1 MLLFLTVPWVGLQF
15 VTMVFPDHTR
25 LLFHSIVH
33 DRFYVF
39 YGVGYIIKIGLSL
52 IPLTPGKRQ
61 SKTSILSTNVDKK
74 NVRNR
79 IFDCHLSPV
88 WRPMTIENTVSS
100 DF

>member
-39 YGVGYIIKIGLSL
+39 YGVGYIIKIRL
-52 IPLTPGKRQ
+52 ILVLRIYQYMNVWMNYEPL
-61 SKTSILSTNVDKK
+61 IKK
-74 NVRNR
+74 IAENG
-79 IFDCHLSPV
+79 HLDI
-88 WRPMTIENTVSS
+88 PMELPIQC
-100 DF
+100 